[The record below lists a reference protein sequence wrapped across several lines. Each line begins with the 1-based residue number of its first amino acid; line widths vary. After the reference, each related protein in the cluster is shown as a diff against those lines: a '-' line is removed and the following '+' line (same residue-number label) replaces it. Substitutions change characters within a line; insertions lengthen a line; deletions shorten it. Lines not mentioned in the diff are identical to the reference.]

1 MNENNNAAEAEQEKM
16 AVEDLANI
24 LCASISA
31 QLITMEHDKIK
42 VEGGTALYI
51 VDMYMIMKALED
63 IGKHVLPMMQ
73 SEEALRECMKGL
85 IDVMHF
91 TEEEQS

>member
-1 MNENNNAAEAEQEKM
+1 MNESNNAAEREKM
-16 AVEDLANI
+16 EVEDLANM
-24 LCASISA
+24 LCTSISA
-31 QLITMEHDKIK
+31 QMLITMEHDKIK

-51 VDMYMIMKALED
+51 LDMYMIMMALED

-73 SEEALRECMKGL
+73 SEEALRKCMKRL
-85 IDVMHF
+85 IDAMHF

>member
-1 MNENNNAAEAEQEKM
+1 MNENNNAEQEKM

-31 QLITMEHDKIK
+31 QMLITMEHDKIK

-51 VDMYMIMKALED
+51 LDMCMIIMALEN

-73 SEEALRECMKGL
+73 SEEALRECMKRL
-85 IDVMHF
+85 IDAMHF

>member
-1 MNENNNAAEAEQEKM
+1 MNESNNAAEQEKM
-16 AVEDLANI
+16 AVEDLANM

-31 QLITMEHDKIK
+31 QMLITMEHDKIK

-51 VDMYMIMKALED
+51 LDMYMIIMALEN

-73 SEEALRECMKGL
+73 SEEALRECMKRL
-85 IDVMHF
+85 IDAMHF

>member
-1 MNENNNAAEAEQEKM
+1 MNESNNAAEQEKM
-16 AVEDLANI
+16 AVEDLASM

-31 QLITMEHDKIK
+31 QMLITMEHDKIK

-51 VDMYMIMKALED
+51 LDMYMIIMALEN

-73 SEEALRECMKGL
+73 SEEALRECMKRL
-85 IDVMHF
+85 IDAMHF

>member
-1 MNENNNAAEAEQEKM
+1 MNESNNAAEQEKM
-16 AVEDLANI
+16 AVEDLANM

-31 QLITMEHDKIK
+31 QMLITMEHDKIK

-51 VDMYMIMKALED
+51 LDMYMIIMALED

-73 SEEALRECMKGL
+73 SEEALRKCMKRL
-85 IDVMHF
+85 IDAMHF
-91 TEEEQS
+91 TEDEQS

>member
-1 MNENNNAAEAEQEKM
+1 MNESNNAAEREKM
-16 AVEDLANI
+16 EVEDLANM
-24 LCASISA
+24 LCTSISA
-31 QLITMEHDKIK
+31 QMLITMENDKIN

-73 SEEALRECMKGL
+73 SEEALRECMKRL
-85 IDVMHF
+85 IDAMHF

>member
-1 MNENNNAAEAEQEKM
+1 MNESNNAADREKM
-16 AVEDLANI
+16 EVEDLANM

-31 QLITMEHDKIK
+31 QMLITMEHDKIK

-51 VDMYMIMKALED
+51 LDMYMIIMALED

-73 SEEALRECMKGL
+73 SEEALRECMKRL
-85 IDVMHF
+85 IDAMHF
-91 TEEEQS
+91 TEEEQ